1 MVGERANCGY
11 QPAEQSSRH
20 LARFGIYRT
29 AMSSSRQQGL
39 LIAGGQSL
47 AGWLDSA
54 QHQDLPFDVHA
65 AATDSDP
72 SEPWLPAPVD
82 LVVLD
87 GGLSPLQLDFL
98 TLRVREHYPETR
110 LAAVVPAGNDVDED
124 VHKRVDVWL
133 ERFPDSLQLQTLFI
147 QTGPLRDRAATS
159 LKVILGGEASVGK
172 TSLMRYYATGLF
184 EPERDM
190 TIGVDFHIY
199 SVEVQG
205 ENLRLIVWDI
215 AGQGR
220 FAPIRPLMYRGS
232 SAVALVFDLHNRTSF
247 YQLAMWWREV
257 REQLGDIP
265 VILLG
270 NKADL
275 ERVVTLEEAETLAS
289 AWHTPYFETSCVDG
303 RGVTEFFMALSAA
316 ALRHAQ
322 AHPPASKAITLDV

>member
-1 MVGERANCGY
+1 
-11 QPAEQSSRH
+11 
-20 LARFGIYRT
+20 
-29 AMSSSRQQGL
+29 MSDLRKQVL
-39 LIAGGQSL
+39 LITGGQSL
-47 AGWLDSA
+47 GSWLDSA
-54 QHQDLPFDVHA
+54 NQQDLPFDVHA

-72 SEPWLPAPVD
+72 SEPWLPPPVE

-98 TLRVREHYPETR
+98 SIRVREHYPQTR
-110 LAAVVPAGNDVDED
+110 LAAVRPASDEIAED
-124 VHKRVDVWL
+124 VMRRVDIWL
-133 ERFPDSLQLQTLFI
+133 EQFPDGTLLRSLVQQ
-147 QTGPLRDRAATS
+147 ATPQVRHPATA

-172 TSLMRYYATGLF
+172 TSLMRYYATGVF

-199 SVEVQG
+199 SIEVQG

-220 FAPIRPLMYRGS
+220 FAPIRPVMYRGS

-257 REQLGDIP
+257 REQLGDVP

-275 ERVVTLEEAETLAS
+275 ERTVTREEAETLAN

-303 RGVTEFFMALSAA
+303 RGVGEFFMSLSAA
-316 ALRHAQ
+316 ALEHAR
-322 AHPPASKAITLDV
+322 AHPPVSQAITLDS

>member
-1 MVGERANCGY
+1 MSE
-11 QPAEQSSRH
+11 SRK
-20 LARFGIYRT
+20 
-29 AMSSSRQQGL
+29 QVL
-39 LIAGGQSL
+39 LITDGQSL

-54 QHQDLPFDVHA
+54 NHHDLPFDVHA
-65 AATDSDP
+65 AATDSDL
-72 SEPWLPAPVD
+72 SQPWIAPPVD
-82 LVVLD
+82 LVAID

-98 TLRVREHYPETR
+98 THRVREHYPQARVVAVRPETEEI
-110 LAAVVPAGNDVDED
+110 AED
-124 VHKRVDVWL
+124 IRRRVDDWL
-133 ERFPDSLQLQTLFI
+133 ERFPDNGQLQSLVEHSTPAVRHPAI
-147 QTGPLRDRAATS
+147 S

-172 TSLMRYYATGLF
+172 TSLMRYYATGVF
-184 EPERDM
+184 EPARDM

-199 SVEVQG
+199 SIAVEG

-220 FAPIRPLMYRGS
+220 FAPVRPVMYRGS

-247 YQLAMWWREV
+247 YQLALWWREV

-275 ERVVTLEEAETLAS
+275 ARVVSREEAETLAR

-303 RGVTEFFMALSAA
+303 RGVRDFFLALSGA
-316 ALRHAQ
+316 ALQHARD
-322 AHPPASKAITLDV
+322 HPPASKAITLDS

>member
-1 MVGERANCGY
+1 MS
-11 QPAEQSSRH
+11 PSRK
-20 LARFGIYRT
+20 
-29 AMSSSRQQGL
+29 QVL
-39 LIAGGQSL
+39 LIAGSQSL
-47 AGWLDSA
+47 AAWLDSGK
-54 QHQDLPFDVHA
+54 HQDLPFDVHA

-87 GGLSPLQLDFL
+87 GGLNPLQLDFL
-98 TLRVREHYPETR
+98 TLRVREHYPDTR
-110 LAAVVPAGNDVDED
+110 LAAVRPSGAEIDED
-124 VHKRVDVWL
+124 VQKRVDVWL
-133 ERFPDSLQLQTLFI
+133 EHFPEGTQLQALFL
-147 QTGPLRDRAATS
+147 QTAPLGRHATS

-172 TSLMRYYATGLF
+172 TSLMRYYATGVF
-184 EPERDM
+184 EPDRDM

-232 SAVALVFDLHNRTSF
+232 SAAALVFDLHNRTSF
-247 YQLAMWWREV
+247 YQLALWWREV

-275 ERVVTLEEAETLAS
+275 ERVVTREEAETLAN

-303 RGVTEFFMALSAA
+303 RGVGEFFLSLSAA
-316 ALRHAQ
+316 ALQYAQ
-322 AHPPASKAITLDV
+322 AHPPASQAITVDV